1 MYTRTRQPSGNLR
14 KISEINEQDEA
25 IEQHIVFNP
34 RENGFT
40 VLRKLSERLFRS
52 KKEDQEDSGHES
64 DGRTESEADTELP
77 YGRREGKEKHHGKVY
92 NMLRWVATVGKKKSP
107 APEKQ

>member
-40 VLRKLSERLFRS
+40 VLRKLSE
-52 KKEDQEDSGHES
+52 EDQEDSGHES
-64 DGRTESEADTELP
+64 DGRTESEADTESS